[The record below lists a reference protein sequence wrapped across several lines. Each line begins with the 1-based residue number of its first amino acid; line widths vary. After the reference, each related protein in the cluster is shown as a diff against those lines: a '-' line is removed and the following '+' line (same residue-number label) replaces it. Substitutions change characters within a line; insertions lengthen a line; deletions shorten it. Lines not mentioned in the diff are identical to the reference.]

1 MKRVAIVG
9 PTKVR
14 KAMQGVEQ
22 DAGLSGKVALISG
35 GGAASDGI
43 GNGRAAAILLA
54 RAGTKVVVA
63 DRDLKLAERTVE
75 MIVAEGGA
83 AAVLACEGTQEAD
96 CKRLVDATVDRFG
109 RLDFL
114 DNNVGIGS
122 RGSVVDE
129 KAEEYRRGMQ
139 KKFESIVLLSK
150 YAIPA
155 MIKTARGGAI
165 VNISSISALR
175 PRGLTT
181 YTTSKAAVI
190 GLTRAMA
197 VDHGADNIRVN
208 CICPGPMYTPMVYA
222 RGMSDAARAQRKK
235 ASVLKLEGTGWDVG
249 HAVKFLL
256 SNHARYITG
265 QVLVVDGGV
274 TLQAP
279 ERESQEH

>member
-1 MKRVAIVG
+1 MIG
-9 PTKVR
+9 P
-14 KAMQGVEQ
+14 EE
-22 DAGLSGKVALISG
+22 DAGLAGKVALISG
-35 GGAASDGI
+35 AGAAGDGI

-54 RAGTKVVVA
+54 RAGTRVLVT

-75 MIVAEGGA
+75 MISAEGGTA
-83 AAVLACEGTQEAD
+83 AASAGDVTEEAD
-96 CKRLVDATVDRFG
+96 CRLLVEAALDRWG

-122 RGSVVDE
+122 RGSVV
-129 KAEEYRRGMQ
+129 EESLETYRHVMQ
-139 KKFESIVLLSK
+139 VNVESMFLLSRH
-150 YAIPA
+150 AIPA
-155 MIKTARGGAI
+155 MIKTAGGGAI

-197 VDHGADNIRVN
+197 VDHGCDNIRVN
-208 CICPGPMYTPMVYA
+208 CICPGPMYTPMVSA
-222 RGMSDAARAQRKK
+222 RGMSEAARAQRAR
-235 ASVLKLEGTGWDVG
+235 ASVLKTEGTGWDVG

-256 SNHARYITG
+256 SHYARYITG

-279 ERESQEH
+279 ERESQRH